1 MSRQRKRNL
10 SFPAQHA
17 CLSNPE
23 ISHCAHCSYVLNEL
37 FNYESRWLSIAMR
50 IMKNEFMAQ
59 DLVYEFYSRKLP
71 NKIHKLR
78 IEDPNFNLLQ
88 YVARMIYNFALD
100 ELHKANRHGV
110 IDAKYY
116 VEGVTRDSEDQVV
129 PNIIRDIE
137 ARDELTLIYSK
148 INSREYNLLQ
158 RMLLPEWT
166 VNEEACNEGISPT
179 AVRARLVRLRRKIAQ
194 ILNMPPHTA

>member
-1 MSRQRKRNL
+1 MSRQRKRSL
-10 SFPAQHA
+10 STPSQQA

-37 FNYESRWLSIAMR
+37 FNHERRWISIAMR

-78 IEDPNFNLLQ
+78 IEDPSFNLLQ
-88 YVARMIYNFALD
+88 YVGRMIYNFALD
-100 ELHKANRHGV
+100 ELHRSNRHGV

-116 VEGVTRDSEDQVV
+116 VEGITRDSEDQVV
-129 PNIIRDIE
+129 PNIIRNIE
-137 ARDELTLIYSK
+137 ARDELALIYSK
-148 INSREYNLLQ
+148 ISAHEFNLLQ
-158 RMLLPEWT
+158 RMQLPEWT

-179 AVRARLVRLRRKIAQ
+179 AVRARLVRLRRKITR